1 MVTCTGEKCAWKRR
15 KRTHNEATNLEDMT
29 FTKPEIGKKKKKAVK
44 PSTKNYDPRPKKA
57 VNNENLVSQFRALL
71 INTVPSAVGLHILPD
86 HGLNEATEAI
96 YEITEQTSTNG
107 VPLTSIH
114 GNPFIQEQPFTLDC
128 ISPFKTHPPSVD
140 EIMQKGQGIKRK
152 LNFNESEIDFIEKKT
167 RLQSQQSDWFLYRKG
182 RITASKCKRVASL
195 KPTTSPSKT
204 IKELLVNNT
213 PQSTAMLQ
221 GLQNEDN
228 IAEAFINKMDTVE
241 GKKGVTITKCGL
253 FVSKTHGFLGARPDG
268 IFTDPEE
275 TTPGVAEF
283 KYIQVKPDETLTD
296 VLLRQHIC
304 SKVQHNNAETIQ
316 LNKNHKY
323 YFQLY
328 QQMFVTGY
336 HWGVFIAQGTEGGL
350 FYEKVT
356 FTEAFWSPILNK
368 VENFFDKFFV
378 YELAYPRIQLGLERF
393 HY

>member
-1 MVTCTGEKCAWKRR
+1 M
-15 KRTHNEATNLEDMT
+15 
-29 FTKPEIGKKKKKAVK
+29 
-44 PSTKNYDPRPKKA
+44 
-57 VNNENLVSQFRALL
+57 
-71 INTVPSAVGLHILPD
+71 
-86 HGLNEATEAI
+86 
-96 YEITEQTSTNG
+96 
-107 VPLTSIH
+107 
-114 GNPFIQEQPFTLDC
+114 
-128 ISPFKTHPPSVD
+128 
-140 EIMQKGQGIKRK
+140 
-152 LNFNESEIDFIEKKT
+152 
-167 RLQSQQSDWFLYRKG
+167 
-182 RITASKCKRVASL
+182 
-195 KPTTSPSKT
+195 
-204 IKELLVNNT
+204 NNT

-253 FVSKTHGFLGARPDG
+253 FVSKTHGFLGASPDG
-268 IFTDPEE
+268 IITDPEQ

-336 HWGVFIAQGTEGGL
+336 HWGVFIALGTEGGL

-368 VENFFDKFFV
+368 VENFFHKFFV

>member
-1 MVTCTGEKCAWKRR
+1 M
-15 KRTHNEATNLEDMT
+15 
-29 FTKPEIGKKKKKAVK
+29 
-44 PSTKNYDPRPKKA
+44 
-57 VNNENLVSQFRALL
+57 
-71 INTVPSAVGLHILPD
+71 
-86 HGLNEATEAI
+86 
-96 YEITEQTSTNG
+96 
-107 VPLTSIH
+107 
-114 GNPFIQEQPFTLDC
+114 
-128 ISPFKTHPPSVD
+128 
-140 EIMQKGQGIKRK
+140 
-152 LNFNESEIDFIEKKT
+152 
-167 RLQSQQSDWFLYRKG
+167 
-182 RITASKCKRVASL
+182 
-195 KPTTSPSKT
+195 
-204 IKELLVNNT
+204 NNT

-221 GLQNEDN
+221 GLQNEDS

-253 FVSKTHGFLGARPDG
+253 FVSKTHGFLGASPDG
-268 IFTDPEE
+268 IITADPEE

-283 KYIQVKPDETLTD
+283 KYIQVTPDETD

-316 LNKNHKY
+316 LHKNHKY

-368 VENFFDKFFV
+368 MENFFDKFFV